1 MQSEANYVR
10 MGDNKQYQIVPDQ
23 ENQINIQNTALS
35 TQNQFHINHS
45 ENHISEVNDNR
56 EKQYLNYSNEN
67 FPFMVQDKNG
77 SYVINEQIYLKL
89 DKKEGKKFEWKLL
102 IEKEK
107 IVMKSLIDNSQIEVN
122 WQDLLGASYQQV
134 NVGGH
139 IIYKLSIYLMKKDR
153 KTCYVAYN
161 RYLSSLDFY
170 VETESRAQ
178 NLKKLIQ
185 NYARNKSYFDQ
196 IQQDLHQKKIPDFPK
211 KLLVFI
217 NPVGG
222 DGSAQKKWNKISHL
236 LEYAG
241 YTYLLVLT
249 KYKDHAHQYVNEI
262 PAEQLIQYAG
272 IVTVSGDGLP
282 HEIVNGLFK
291 RADKD
296 FVCSKVALG
305 VLPGGS
311 GNALINSILHEI
323 NEPKTLEGATYLI
336 CKGSIKD
343 MDMIQMQ
350 TKANPCI
357 YSFLS
362 LAWAYI
368 ADVDLNSEHLR
379 FLARLRFDVM
389 GVYRALFQ
397 KKYSGVLY
405 TTDEDLQQLPDIN
418 QPIDI
423 QQNRWEE
430 VKERSFKYFMIMNVP
445 LITQKDLNA
454 PNAHIND
461 GFMDLQYLESSKG
474 WGQLVKYALNFQSG
488 SHFDKKTQLPASGQK
503 FTYKRVKAFRL
514 QSVNQ
519 QDLGLL
525 SIDGE
530 SYTSDVIQG
539 RILPSIL
546 KVFSF

>member
-10 MGDNKQYQIVPDQ
+10 MADSKQYQNFPDQ
-23 ENQINIQNTALS
+23 ENQINIYNTAQS
-35 TQNQFHINHS
+35 TQNKFQINHS
-45 ENHISEVNDNR
+45 ENHISEINDNR
-56 EKQYLNYSNEN
+56 EKLYLNYQNDN
-67 FPFMVQDKNG
+67 FPFMMQDQNG
-77 SYVINEQIYLKL
+77 SYIINEQIYLKL
-89 DKKEGKKFEWKLL
+89 EKNVGKKFEWKLL

-107 IVMKSLIDNSQIEVN
+107 IAMKSQIDDSQIELN
-122 WQDLLGASYQQV
+122 WQDLLGASYKQV

-178 NLKKLIQ
+178 NLTKLIQ
-185 NYARNKSYFDQ
+185 NFARNKSYFDL
-196 IQQDLHQKKIPDFPK
+196 IQQDLRQKKIPDFPK

-222 DGSAQKKWNKISHL
+222 DGSAQKKWDSVSHIF
-236 LEYAG
+236 EYAG
-241 YTYLLVLT
+241 YTCLLVLT
-249 KYKDHAHQYVNEI
+249 KYKDHAYQYVNEI
-262 PAEQLIQYAG
+262 PAEQLLEYAG
-272 IVTVSGDGLP
+272 IITVSGDGLP
-282 HEIVNGLFK
+282 HEVVNGLFI
-291 RADKD
+291 RADRD
-296 FVCSKVALG
+296 LVCSKVALG

-323 NEPKTLEGATYLI
+323 DEPKTIQGAAYLI
-336 CKGSIKD
+336 CKGSVKD
-343 MDMIQMQ
+343 MDMIHMQ
-350 TKANPCI
+350 TKSNPSI

-362 LAWAYI
+362 LSWAYI

-397 KKYSGVLY
+397 KKYSGILY

-418 QPIDI
+418 QPINTD
-423 QQNRWEE
+423 QNRWEE
-430 VKERSFKYFMIMNVP
+430 VKERSFKYLMIMNVP
-445 LITQKDLNA
+445 LITAKDLNA

-474 WGQLVKYALNFQSG
+474 WGQLVKYALTFQSG
-488 SHFDKKTQLPASGQK
+488 SHFDKKTQLPAQGQK
-503 FTYKRVKAFRL
+503 FTYKKIKAFRL

-525 SIDGE
+525 SVDGE
-530 SYTSDVIQG
+530 SYSSDVIQG
-539 RILPSIL
+539 RILPHIL
-546 KVFSF
+546 KVFSW